1 MELPREVRGGASP
14 SRDFNRPF
22 LCTME
27 TPGDRTT
34 ARAAPRTSKSAPN
47 SRRVPNQPT
56 EPAPRSD
63 LRRRPV
69 ARNFG
74 QDERSKALAASIA
87 AHQRVVSAHEAAMI
101 AEIAEFDG
109 AEAWR
114 GDGAFSMR
122 DWLVAH
128 CHVGSG
134 RARTLVKAAA
144 TSGTHP
150 RLHETLSKGAITLD
164 VLDPLLEVATEAND
178 AELAEAAVEWTPR
191 KAREYAT
198 EVRGTNREEAQR
210 QFKDRFVRFDDARC
224 SLWAQLPKDMY
235 GAVKSAI
242 TGRARLYTHP
252 SASDPDYETFENR
265 CADALHA
272 LALEGGRRRPTRSG
286 AGAGESAGESG
297 GGKPFGGSKTTVVVH
312 IDLER
317 LLGGDE
323 FGTASIEG
331 VGPISTE
338 MARRLAC
345 DAETILS
352 FEGPEGNILD
362 QKKLRRDPTAAQ
374 RIEIGRRDNGCR
386 FPGCPCHNITDV
398 HHVIWASKQGETALS
413 NLLTLCVAHHS
424 RVHELGWTI
433 DGDANAEVRFTSPTG
448 KTLVSVPSP
457 GWRRNLRSRK

>member
-1 MELPREVRGGASP
+1 
-14 SRDFNRPF
+14 
-22 LCTME
+22 
-27 TPGDRTT
+27 
-34 ARAAPRTSKSAPN
+34 
-47 SRRVPNQPT
+47 
-56 EPAPRSD
+56 
-63 LRRRPV
+63 
-69 ARNFG
+69 
-74 QDERSKALAASIA
+74 LAASIED
-87 AHQRVVSAHEAAMI
+87 HQRVVSAQEAAMI
-101 AEIAEFDG
+101 AEIAEFDAAG
-109 AEAWR
+109 AWR

-122 DWLVAH
+122 DWLVAR
-128 CHVGSG
+128 CHVSSG

-144 TSGTHP
+144 SSRAHP
-150 RLHETLSKGAITLD
+150 RLHETLSKGDITLD

-178 AELAEAAVEWTPR
+178 ADLAEAAVQWTPR

-198 EVRGTNREEAQR
+198 EVRGTNREEAER
-210 QFKDRFVRFDDARC
+210 QFKDRYVRFDDQRC
-224 SLWAQLPKDMY
+224 SLWAQLPKDVY

-242 TGRARLYTHP
+242 TGRARLYNHP

-272 LALEGGRRRPTRSG
+272 LAVEGGRRRPK
-286 AGAGESAGESG
+286 SG
-297 GGKPFGGSKTTVVVH
+297 GGGGADDGGGSGKVFGGSATTLVVH

-317 LLGGDE
+317 LLGGDA

-345 DAETILS
+345 DAQITLS
-352 FEGPEGNILD
+352 FEGPDGTILD
-362 QKKLRRDPTAAQ
+362 QKKLQRDPTPAQ

-386 FPGCPCHNITDV
+386 FPGCPCHHVTDV

-413 NLLTLCVAHHS
+413 NLLTLCVGHHS

-457 GWRRNLRSRK
+457 GWRRSSRSRK

>member
-1 MELPREVRGGASP
+1 
-14 SRDFNRPF
+14 
-22 LCTME
+22 
-27 TPGDRTT
+27 
-34 ARAAPRTSKSAPN
+34 
-47 SRRVPNQPT
+47 VPNQPA

-74 QDERSKALAASIA
+74 RDERSKELAASIA
-87 AHQRVVSAHEAAMI
+87 AHQRVVSAQEAAMI
-101 AEIAEFDG
+101 ADIAEFDRT
-109 AEAWR
+109 EAWR
-114 GDGAFSMR
+114 GDGALSMR
-122 DWLVAH
+122 DWLVAN

-144 TSGTHP
+144 SSKQHP
-150 RLHETLSKGAITLD
+150 RLHERLSEGAITLD
-164 VLDPLLEVATEAND
+164 VLDPLLDVANQEND
-178 AELAEAAVEWTPR
+178 ADLAEAAVQWTPR
-191 KAREYAT
+191 KAREYAS
-198 EVRGTNREEAQR
+198 EVRGTNREEAAR

-242 TGRARLYTHP
+242 TGRARLYNHP
-252 SASDPDYETFENR
+252 SAADPDYESFENR

-272 LALEGGRRRPTRSG
+272 LALEGGRRRPARSPDGDG
-286 AGAGESAGESG
+286 AGGTG

-317 LLGGDE
+317 LLGGDA

-352 FEGPEGNILD
+352 FEGPDGSILD
-362 QKKLRRDPTAAQ
+362 QKKLQRDPTPAQ
-374 RIEIGRRDNGCR
+374 RIEIRRRDNGCR

-398 HHVIWASKQGETALS
+398 HHVVWASKQGETALS
-413 NLLTLCVAHHS
+413 NLLTLCVGHHS